1 MMNQIQRIKA
11 KYACKEAQE
20 LDALLTVL
28 RPKMEANV
36 QARRR
41 REKRAW
47 AEGEYLTKTGQ
58 VLRVV

>member
-1 MMNQIQRIKA
+1 MKPFTVQD
-11 KYACKEAQE
+11 Y
-20 LDALLTVL
+20 LDALLSVL
-28 RPKMEANV
+28 RPKLEENV

>member
-1 MMNQIQRIKA
+1 MNQIQTIKA
-11 KYACKEAQE
+11 KYARKEAQE

-28 RPKMEANV
+28 RPKMEENV

-47 AEGEYLTKTGQ
+47 AERAYLTKTGQ